1 MVDAMQSSR
10 VGAAYLA
17 LKVAPATEGKHA
29 QIVHGL
35 LNETVP
41 FLVPV
46 PCLKIRPGQIS
57 RDCTI
62 ILGLKLPKS
71 NNNSACSRRFF
82 KSVKFLNQ
90 ALRWLNTVLAFCDY
104 MLFAKSW
111 QEKGC
116 SSQAETWQVK
126 NTLMKDFD

>member
-1 MVDAMQSSR
+1 MIIEGHDVEEAAEMVDAMQSSR
-10 VGAAYLA
+10 VGVVYLA
-17 LKVAPATEGKHA
+17 LTVAPATEGKNMHA

-46 PCLKIRPGQIS
+46 PCLVIRPGQIS

-82 KSVKFLNQ
+82 KS
-90 ALRWLNTVLAFCDY
+90 
-104 MLFAKSW
+104 
-111 QEKGC
+111 
-116 SSQAETWQVK
+116 SS
-126 NTLMKDFD
+126 

>member
-1 MVDAMQSSR
+1 MIIEGHDVEKATEMVDAMQSSL

-17 LKVAPATEGKHA
+17 LTVAPATEGKYAH
-29 QIVHGL
+29 IVHGL

-46 PCLKIRPGQIS
+46 PCLIIRPGQIS

-62 ILGLKLPKS
+62 ILS

-90 ALRWLNTVLAFCDY
+90 ALNGQF
-104 MLFAKSW
+104 
-111 QEKGC
+111 
-116 SSQAETWQVK
+116 
-126 NTLMKDFD
+126 

>member
-1 MVDAMQSSR
+1 MITEGDDVKKATKRVDAMQSSR
-10 VGAAYLA
+10 VGAAYLV
-17 LKVAPATEGKHA
+17 LTVAPATEGKHA

-46 PCLKIRPGQIS
+46 PYLINRPGQIS

-71 NNNSACSRRFF
+71 NNNSAWSRRFF

-90 ALRWLNTVLAFCDY
+90 ALNGQF
-104 MLFAKSW
+104 
-111 QEKGC
+111 
-116 SSQAETWQVK
+116 
-126 NTLMKDFD
+126 

>member
-1 MVDAMQSSR
+1 MIIEGHNVEKATEMMDAMQSSR
-10 VGAAYLA
+10 MRAAYLA
-17 LKVAPATEGKHA
+17 LTVAPATEGKHA

-41 FLVPV
+41 FLVLV
-46 PCLKIRPGQIS
+46 PCLIIRLGQIS

-71 NNNSACSRRFF
+71 NNNSACSQQFL

-90 ALRWLNTVLAFCDY
+90 ALNGQF
-104 MLFAKSW
+104 
-111 QEKGC
+111 
-116 SSQAETWQVK
+116 
-126 NTLMKDFD
+126 